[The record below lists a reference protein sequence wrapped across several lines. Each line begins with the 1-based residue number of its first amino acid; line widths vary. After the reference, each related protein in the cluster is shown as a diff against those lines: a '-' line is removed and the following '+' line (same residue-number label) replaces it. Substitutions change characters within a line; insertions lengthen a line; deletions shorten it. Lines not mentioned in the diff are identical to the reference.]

1 MRSGMK
7 ADAVIRIS
15 QQEVTNIVNRV
26 STYPRTISVETA
38 SALVDLISEDLEM
51 FSPESRQLLIDSIN
65 SKTSRGDIAPFDNSD
80 VQTATVATAAV
91 LREKQS
97 MYHIENYL
105 TQAMW
110 KRLCAVHVNREVVY
124 LEIVKLLAQ

>member
-15 QQEVTNIVNRV
+15 QQEATNIVNRV

-38 SALVDLISEDLEM
+38 SALVNCISEDLEM

-65 SKTSRGDIAPFDNSD
+65 SKTSRGDNVPFDNSD
-80 VQTATVATAAV
+80 VQTATVANAAV
-91 LREKQS
+91 LRERQS

-110 KRLCAVHVNREVVY
+110 KRLCAVHLN
-124 LEIVKLLAQ
+124 LSLIHI

>member
-15 QQEVTNIVNRV
+15 QQEATNILTTV
-26 STYPRTISVETA
+26 STYPRAISVETA
-38 SALVDLISEDLEM
+38 SALVNCISEDLEM
-51 FSPESRQLLIDSIN
+51 FSPECRQLLIDRIN
-65 SKTSRGDIAPFDNSD
+65 SKTSRSDIDNSD

-91 LREKQS
+91 QREKQS

-110 KRLCAVHVNREVVY
+110 NRLCAVHLKREVV
-124 LEIVKLLAQ
+124 LSLIHI